1 MEKNLSILTLM
12 RSNYNNLTKSEKR
25 ITDYILNNLKI
36 VMSQTISDLATQTK
50 SSEITISRFCKKLGF
65 SGLQSLKIALAS
77 EVYSQEELVSQ
88 EINPHDSYKTI
99 AEKLFSSITDGLQDT
114 LKLLDF
120 SQVEQAIKLIT
131 HARQICIYGFGNS
144 YTVCQDIE
152 TRFMRFGI
160 PIKAYNDLHMQ
171 VTASSLLSKQ
181 DLVICVSHTGANID
195 LLQAVQ
201 LAHDN
206 NVPIIAITSYMHS
219 PLSKLADVALHGM
232 GREIAYKSEAVA
244 SRLIHMAIV
253 DILYMGVY
261 QQNVTQ
267 NFTNIKKMRKAIAKR
282 RL

>member
-1 MEKNLSILTLM
+1 M

-25 ITDYILNNLKI
+25 ITDYILNNLKT

-77 EVYSQEELVSQ
+77 EIYSQEELVSQ
-88 EINPHDSYKTI
+88 EINPNDSYKII

-120 SQVEQAIKLIT
+120 AQVEKAIKLIT
-131 HARQICIYGFGNS
+131 KAHQICVYGFGNS

-171 VTASSLLSKQ
+171 VTASSLLTNQ
-181 DLVICVSHTGANID
+181 DLIICVSHTGANID

-206 NVPIIAITSYMHS
+206 HIPIIAITSYMHS
-219 PLSKLADVALHGM
+219 PLSKLADVTLHGM

-253 DILYMGVY
+253 DVLYMGIY

>member
-1 MEKNLSILTLM
+1 METNTSILTLM
-12 RSNYNNLTKSEKR
+12 RSNYNNMTKSEKR
-25 ITDYILNNLKI
+25 IIDYILANLKT
-36 VMSQTISDLATQTK
+36 VMSQTISDLASNTQ

-77 EVYSQEELVSQ
+77 EVYSQDELVSQ
-88 EINPHDSYKTI
+88 EINPNDSYKLI

-114 LKLLDF
+114 LKLIDF
-120 SQVEQAIKLIT
+120 EQLEKAVQLIKNA
-131 HARQICIYGFGNS
+131 HQICVYGFGNS
-144 YTVCQDIE
+144 FTVCQDIE

-171 VTASSLLSKQ
+171 VTASSLLTEK
-181 DLVICVSHTGANID
+181 DLIICVSHTGANID
-195 LLQAVQ
+195 LLQAIE
-201 LAHDN
+201 LAHNN
-206 NVPIIAITSYMHS
+206 NVPIIAITSYMNS
-219 PLSKLADVALHGM
+219 PVCKLADVVLHGM

-261 QQNVTQ
+261 QKNVTK
-267 NFTNIKKMRKAIAKR
+267 NFTNIKKMRNAIAKR